1 MDMLQ
6 GQELV
11 NKAGNTVLA
20 NHALKD
26 KTVIAFY
33 FSAHWCPPCRQF
45 TPLLARAYAASR
57 TKGQGGNVEVIF
69 VSSDRTEADLQKYM
83 KESHGDWLA
92 IPFDDPAAQTLS
104 SRFGVRG
111 IPALKIVGIDGSE
124 ISADGRDEV
133 MSLGSAS
140 FAQWEKLA
148 PACIDVSPV
157 KLLNDNPES
166 IKKDA
171 VEILVKLLSNVVRDP
186 NNIKYRQIKLSNKK
200 IEESLLTAAGA
211 FEILFSVGF
220 EEDDDKLILPLAVSV
235 TKIEKFLDAVKALQA

>member
-1 MDMLQ
+1 MDILQ
-6 GQELV
+6 GKELV
-11 NKAGNTVLA
+11 NKSGNTILA

-45 TPLLARAYAASR
+45 TPLLAKAYAASR

-69 VSSDRTEADLQKYM
+69 VSSDRTESDLQSYM

-92 IPFDDPAAQTLS
+92 IPFDDPVAQTLS
-104 SRFGVRG
+104 AKFGVRG

-124 ISADGRDEV
+124 ISADGREEV
-133 MSLGSAS
+133 MSLGPAA

-148 PACIDVSPV
+148 PACIDVSTV

-166 IKKDA
+166 VRKEA
-171 VEILVKLLSNVVRDP
+171 VDILVKLLSNVVRDP
-186 NNIKYRQIKLSNKK
+186 NNIKYRQVKLSNKK
-200 IEESLLTAAGA
+200 IEENLLPATGA

-220 EEDDDKLILPLAVSV
+220 EEDDDKLILPLAVSISKV
-235 TKIEKFLDAVKALQA
+235 EKFLDAIQSLQS